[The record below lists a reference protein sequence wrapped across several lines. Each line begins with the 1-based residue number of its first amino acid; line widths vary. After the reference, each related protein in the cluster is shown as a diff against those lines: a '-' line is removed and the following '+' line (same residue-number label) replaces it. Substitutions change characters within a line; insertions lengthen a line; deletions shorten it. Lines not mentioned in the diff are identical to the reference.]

1 MIYNSDLCFI
11 NNFKTHVQ
19 IYALLFLNRIGYLH
33 IYAEN
38 KNLAISQGKFDR
50 LVQSESDKLINRW

>member
-11 NNFKTHVQ
+11 NNKQ
-19 IYALLFLNRIGYLH
+19 LLIYALLFLNRIGYLH